1 MNPDDGIVGEYQPP
15 QANEEI
21 IQWESPM
28 RFQSIILALVLWAT
42 GSATSVAQ
50 VQARFVVDG
59 LVNCSQ
65 PSVRNYPLH
74 VEGAG
79 TLMPDRTASLAVR
92 GNVENAD
99 YNVKLG
105 RKKAAVE
112 QGSASLRVT
121 GRHSL
126 RATREYPNNTMLIDL
141 KVIGDRCAIKVRH
154 RLKPGKRTYTFT
166 TSLGLAYCEK
176 PEITSASCTPR

>member
-1 MNPDDGIVGEYQPP
+1 MTSRFFIVAFLGLI
-15 QANEEI
+15 A
-21 IQWESPM
+21 ST
-28 RFQSIILALVLWAT
+28 RVSH
-42 GSATSVAQ
+42 AQ
-50 VQARFVVDG
+50 VQAKFVVDG

-74 VEGAG
+74 VEGSG

-105 RKKAAVE
+105 RKKTAVE

-126 RATREYPNNTMLIDL
+126 RATRDYPNNTMLIDL
-141 KVIGDRCAIKVRH
+141 KVIGDRCVIKVRH
-154 RLKPGKRTYTFT
+154 HLKPGKRTYTFT
-166 TSLGLAYCEK
+166 TSLGLAYCDR
-176 PEITSASCTPR
+176 PQITSASCTPR